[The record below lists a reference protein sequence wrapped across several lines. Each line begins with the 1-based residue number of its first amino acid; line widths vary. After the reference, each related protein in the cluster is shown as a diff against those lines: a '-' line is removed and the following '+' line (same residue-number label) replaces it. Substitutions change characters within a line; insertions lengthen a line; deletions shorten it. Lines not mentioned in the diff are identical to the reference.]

1 MDSFIQAERNSY
13 QSAKTL
19 YEQGRTVGLA
29 QSRYT
34 PYRPGFFSFKE
45 FVRAREPLSHDLLKA
60 YKALLDRPKP
70 VEVVL
75 SDEVEAVLGGPQG
88 LEGSYDLC
96 LLELYKDELI
106 ANFGGLNIVETRLLP
121 MGMVAMARKEK
132 IKWNV

>member
-1 MDSFIQAERNSY
+1 MHSFIQAERNSY
-13 QSAKTL
+13 EKSKTL

-34 PYRPGFFSFKE
+34 PHRPGFFPFKE
-45 FVRAREPLSHDLLKA
+45 LVRAREQLSHDLLKA

-70 VEVVL
+70 VKVVT
-75 SDEVEAVLGGPQG
+75 SDEVEAVLGGSQG

-96 LLELYKDELI
+96 LLELYKDGLV
-106 ANFGGLNIVETRLLP
+106 ANFGGLNIVETKLLP
-121 MGMVAMARKEK
+121 MGMVAMARKER